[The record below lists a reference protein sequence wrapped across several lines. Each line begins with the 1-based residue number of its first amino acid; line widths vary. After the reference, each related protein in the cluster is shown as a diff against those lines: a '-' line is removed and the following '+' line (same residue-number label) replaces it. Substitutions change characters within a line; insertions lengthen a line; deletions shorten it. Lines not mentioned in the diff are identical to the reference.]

1 MKNVAKDAF
10 NYNSEVLNIEGN
22 SFKTGDLFYIELM
35 QKIEAGA
42 TIDKIYEYCKIKSS
56 EKELTIKNVLLTAVR
71 NYDKP
76 NETGEDKFKAYNIAM
91 KIQAEGELTSEDKVI
106 LKEAVG
112 AVWKKEVV
120 GFIWNL
126 IK

>member
-1 MKNVAKDAF
+1 MEKAKKDAF
-10 NYNSEVLNIEGN
+10 GYSAEVKNIEGN
-22 SFKTGDLFYIELM
+22 SFKTGDLAYIELM

-42 TIDKIYEYCKIKSS
+42 PIDKIYEYCKLKSS
-56 EKELTIKNVLLTAVR
+56 EKTLTVKDTLLTAVL
-71 NYDKP
+71 NYTKQ

-91 KIQAEGELTSEDKVI
+91 KIQSEGELTVEDKVI

-112 AVWKKEVV
+112 AVWKKEIV